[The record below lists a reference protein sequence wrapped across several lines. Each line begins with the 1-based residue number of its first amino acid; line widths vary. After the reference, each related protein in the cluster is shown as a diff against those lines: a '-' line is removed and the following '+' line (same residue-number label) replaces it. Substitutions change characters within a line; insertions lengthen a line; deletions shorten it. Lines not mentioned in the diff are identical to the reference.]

1 MNALENAKATAAQ
14 LNNKY
19 SADGLTAFV
28 FRTYRIN
35 KKNWQPT
42 GTYGVR
48 CYEAGEKV
56 EPVFDGSFVMVP
68 YAA

>member
-14 LNNKY
+14 LNDQY

-28 FRTYRIN
+28 FRTYRIM
-35 KKNWQPT
+35 KKSWKPT

-48 CYEAGEKV
+48 CYRAGEKV
-56 EPVFDGSFVMVP
+56 EPVIDGDYVMVP